1 MKQEIIDKINRLASQ
16 DEPFL
21 FVINY
26 QADEAFIRKLS
37 DINPEECLFDFE
49 GKGNFSHTR
58 KETWKEE
65 ISETTWQIEPPLYED
80 YEQSFNI
87 VKSNIMAGNSYLTNL
102 TNRVPVSCNLSLEE
116 IFHRAKGKYKLLL
129 RRKRT
134 QAEDKAHLKEENIE
148 ENLTPFVCF
157 SPETF
162 VRIKGGRIYSYPM
175 KGTLDA
181 SLPNAEKLLMEDR
194 KEAAEHATI
203 VDLIRND
210 LSRVA
215 EDVRVDKY
223 RYVDVL
229 HTNKGDILQT
239 SSEISGRLPEDYP
252 HHLGEILDAQLPA
265 GSITGAPKDK
275 TMQIIQEAE
284 GYDRGFYTGI
294 MGIYDQGELN
304 SAVMIRFIE
313 EEETSPVD
321 FEADGEK
328 NFKANEGKK
337 PKIVFQGRRRHHF
350 EERLPEGIRGSDSE
364 NLPSD
369 LNPPFILEKIK
380 EIMKQQF
387 VETIKIKNGKALAL
401 PYHQARMERTI
412 RRFFPTLASE
422 EIKLSS
428 LISPKEEMNLYKARV
443 VYDIQGVEAIEYAPY
458 KMKEIHSLKVV
469 EDDEIDYTYKS
480 TDRSA
485 LNALVAQKDDCDEII
500 IVKNGLITDTSF
512 TNLALF
518 DGNRWL
524 TPKHPLL
531 QGTKRAQLLEAGI
544 ILEADLTL
552 ENLRKA
558 EKVSLFNAMIDFGE
572 REVTKI
578 FLPDQN

>member
-1 MKQEIIDKINRLASQ
+1 MKQEIIDKINQLASQ

-26 QADEAFIRKLS
+26 QGDKAFIRLLS
-37 DINPEECLFDFE
+37 DIIPEECLFDFE
-49 GKGNFSHTR
+49 GRGNLSHAWKGTSEEEIW
-58 KETWKEE
+58 KEETWKKKISEEE
-65 ISETTWQIEPPLYED
+65 ISETIWQIAPPLYED
-80 YEQSFNI
+80 YERSFNI
-87 VKSNIMAGNSYLTNL
+87 VKNNIMAGNSYLTNL
-102 TNRVPVSCNLSLEE
+102 TCRVPVSCNLPLEE

-134 QAEDKAHLKEENIE
+134 QAEDKAHLKEEPQNKDYLKEEPQNKAHLKEENIE

-181 SLPNAEKLLMEDR
+181 SLPDAEKQLMEDR

-215 EDVRVDKY
+215 ENVRVDKY
-223 RYVDVL
+223 RYIDVL

-313 EEETSPVD
+313 EETSPVD
-321 FEADGEK
+321 FETDGEK
-328 NFKANEGKK
+328 NFKAKEGK
-337 PKIVFQGRRRHHF
+337 
-350 EERLPEGIRGSDSE
+350 
-364 NLPSD
+364 
-369 LNPPFILEKIK
+369 
-380 EIMKQQF
+380 
-387 VETIKIKNGKALAL
+387 
-401 PYHQARMERTI
+401 
-412 RRFFPTLASE
+412 ASE
-422 EIKLSS
+422 GKEPKASRKLYFKAGGGITSKS
-428 LISPKEEMNLYKARV
+428 DCRKEYEEV
-443 VYDIQGVEAIEYAPY
+443 IQ
-458 KMKEIHSLKVV
+458 
-469 EDDEIDYTYKS
+469 
-480 TDRSA
+480 
-485 LNALVAQKDDCDEII
+485 
-500 IVKNGLITDTSF
+500 
-512 TNLALF
+512 
-518 DGNRWL
+518 
-524 TPKHPLL
+524 
-531 QGTKRAQLLEAGI
+531 
-544 ILEADLTL
+544 
-552 ENLRKA
+552 
-558 EKVSLFNAMIDFGE
+558 
-572 REVTKI
+572 KI
-578 FLPDQN
+578 YLPF

>member
-26 QADEAFIRKLS
+26 QGDKAFIRQLS

-49 GKGNFSHTR
+49 GRGNLSHVW
-58 KETWKEE
+58 KETSEEGTSEEE

-80 YEQSFNI
+80 YERSFNI

-102 TNRVPVSCNLSLEE
+102 TYRVPVSCNLSLEE

-129 RRKRT
+129 RRKRN
-134 QAEDKAHLKEENIE
+134 QAEDKAHLKEEESQNKADKMEEEFQNKTYPKEENIE
-148 ENLTPFVCF
+148 EISNPFVCF

-181 SLPNAEKLLMEDR
+181 SLPNAEKLLMEDQ

-215 EDVRVDKY
+215 ENVRVDKY
-223 RYVDVL
+223 RYIDVL

-313 EEETSPVD
+313 EEVFPSKTENGMNSEVSR
-321 FEADGEK
+321 ELY
-328 NFKANEGKK
+328 FKAGGGITSKSDCRKEYEEVIQ
-337 PKIVFQGRRRHHF
+337 KIY
-350 EERLPEGIRGSDSE
+350 LPIQANPSSE
-364 NLPSD
+364 
-369 LNPPFILEKIK
+369 
-380 EIMKQQF
+380 
-387 VETIKIKNGKALAL
+387 
-401 PYHQARMERTI
+401 Y
-412 RRFFPTLASE
+412 
-422 EIKLSS
+422 
-428 LISPKEEMNLYKARV
+428 
-443 VYDIQGVEAIEYAPY
+443 
-458 KMKEIHSLKVV
+458 
-469 EDDEIDYTYKS
+469 
-480 TDRSA
+480 
-485 LNALVAQKDDCDEII
+485 
-500 IVKNGLITDTSF
+500 
-512 TNLALF
+512 
-518 DGNRWL
+518 
-524 TPKHPLL
+524 
-531 QGTKRAQLLEAGI
+531 
-544 ILEADLTL
+544 
-552 ENLRKA
+552 
-558 EKVSLFNAMIDFGE
+558 
-572 REVTKI
+572 
-578 FLPDQN
+578 

>member
-1 MKQEIIDKINRLASQ
+1 MKQEIIDKINQLASQ

-21 FVINY
+21 FIINY
-26 QADEAFIRKLS
+26 QGDKAFIRLLS

-49 GKGNFSHTR
+49 GRGNLSHVW
-58 KETWKEE
+58 KETLKEETSEKEILKEE

-80 YEQSFNI
+80 YERSFNI

-102 TNRVPVSCNLSLEE
+102 TCRVPVSCNLSLEE

-162 VRIKGGRIYSYPM
+162 VRVKGGRIYSYPM

-223 RYVDVL
+223 RYIDVL

-252 HHLGEILDAQLPA
+252 HHLGEILEAQLPA

-313 EEETSPVD
+313 EETSPVD
-321 FEADGEK
+321 FETDGEK
-328 NFKANEGKK
+328 IFKASEGK
-337 PKIVFQGRRRHHF
+337 GD
-350 EERLPEGIRGSDSE
+350 E
-364 NLPSD
+364 
-369 LNPPFILEKIK
+369 
-380 EIMKQQF
+380 
-387 VETIKIKNGKALAL
+387 
-401 PYHQARMERTI
+401 
-412 RRFFPTLASE
+412 ASE
-422 EIKLSS
+422 GKRDEASRKLYFKAGGGITSKS
-428 LISPKEEMNLYKARV
+428 DCRKEYEEV
-443 VYDIQGVEAIEYAPY
+443 IQ
-458 KMKEIHSLKVV
+458 
-469 EDDEIDYTYKS
+469 
-480 TDRSA
+480 
-485 LNALVAQKDDCDEII
+485 
-500 IVKNGLITDTSF
+500 
-512 TNLALF
+512 
-518 DGNRWL
+518 
-524 TPKHPLL
+524 
-531 QGTKRAQLLEAGI
+531 
-544 ILEADLTL
+544 
-552 ENLRKA
+552 
-558 EKVSLFNAMIDFGE
+558 
-572 REVTKI
+572 KI
-578 FLPDQN
+578 YLPF

>member
-26 QADEAFIRKLS
+26 QGDKAFIRLLS

-49 GKGNFSHTR
+49 GRGNLSHAW
-58 KETWKEE
+58 KETSEEE
-65 ISETTWQIEPPLYED
+65 ISETTWQIEPPFYED
-80 YEQSFNI
+80 YERSFNI
-87 VKSNIMAGNSYLTNL
+87 LKSNIMAGNSYLTNL
-102 TNRVPVSCNLSLEE
+102 TCRVPVSCNLPLEE

-129 RRKRT
+129 RRKKT
-134 QAEDKAHLKEENIE
+134 QAEDKAHLKEEAQNKDYLKEEPQNKAHLKEENIE

-181 SLPNAEKLLMEDR
+181 SLPNAEKQLMEDQ

-223 RYVDVL
+223 RYIDVL
-229 HTNKGDILQT
+229 HTNKGNILQT

-313 EEETSPVD
+313 EETSPVD

-328 NFKANEGKK
+328 NFKASEGKRDEASRK
-337 PKIVFQGRRRHHF
+337 LYFKAGGGITSKSDCRKEYEEVIQKIY
-350 EERLPEGIRGSDSE
+350 LPI
-364 NLPSD
+364 
-369 LNPPFILEKIK
+369 
-380 EIMKQQF
+380 
-387 VETIKIKNGKALAL
+387 
-401 PYHQARMERTI
+401 
-412 RRFFPTLASE
+412 
-422 EIKLSS
+422 
-428 LISPKEEMNLYKARV
+428 
-443 VYDIQGVEAIEYAPY
+443 
-458 KMKEIHSLKVV
+458 
-469 EDDEIDYTYKS
+469 
-480 TDRSA
+480 
-485 LNALVAQKDDCDEII
+485 
-500 IVKNGLITDTSF
+500 
-512 TNLALF
+512 
-518 DGNRWL
+518 
-524 TPKHPLL
+524 
-531 QGTKRAQLLEAGI
+531 
-544 ILEADLTL
+544 
-552 ENLRKA
+552 
-558 EKVSLFNAMIDFGE
+558 
-572 REVTKI
+572 
-578 FLPDQN
+578 

>member
-26 QADEAFIRKLS
+26 QGDKAFIRLLS

-49 GKGNFSHTR
+49 GRGNLSHAWKETLKEGTSE
-58 KETWKEE
+58 KETWKKVTSEEE

-80 YEQSFNI
+80 YERSFNI

-102 TNRVPVSCNLSLEE
+102 TCRVPVSCNLPLEE

-129 RRKRT
+129 RRKKT
-134 QAEDKAHLKEENIE
+134 QAEDKAHLKEEAQNKDYLKEEPQNKAHLKEEAQNKAHLKEENIE

-194 KEAAEHATI
+194 KETAEHATI

-252 HHLGEILDAQLPA
+252 HHLGEILDVQLPA

-313 EEETSPVD
+313 EETSPVD

-328 NFKANEGKK
+328 NFKASEGK
-337 PKIVFQGRRRHHF
+337 GD
-350 EERLPEGIRGSDSE
+350 E
-364 NLPSD
+364 
-369 LNPPFILEKIK
+369 
-380 EIMKQQF
+380 
-387 VETIKIKNGKALAL
+387 
-401 PYHQARMERTI
+401 
-412 RRFFPTLASE
+412 ASE
-422 EIKLSS
+422 GKRDEASRKLYFKAGGGITSKS
-428 LISPKEEMNLYKARV
+428 NCRKEYEEV
-443 VYDIQGVEAIEYAPY
+443 IQ
-458 KMKEIHSLKVV
+458 
-469 EDDEIDYTYKS
+469 
-480 TDRSA
+480 
-485 LNALVAQKDDCDEII
+485 
-500 IVKNGLITDTSF
+500 
-512 TNLALF
+512 
-518 DGNRWL
+518 
-524 TPKHPLL
+524 
-531 QGTKRAQLLEAGI
+531 
-544 ILEADLTL
+544 
-552 ENLRKA
+552 
-558 EKVSLFNAMIDFGE
+558 
-572 REVTKI
+572 KI
-578 FLPDQN
+578 YLPI

>member
-1 MKQEIIDKINRLASQ
+1 MKQEIIDKINQLASQ

-26 QADEAFIRKLS
+26 QGDKAFIRLLS

-49 GKGNFSHTR
+49 GRGNLSHAW

-65 ISETTWQIEPPLYED
+65 TWKEETWKKKISEEEISETIWQIEPPLYED
-80 YEQSFNI
+80 YERSFNI

-102 TNRVPVSCNLSLEE
+102 TCRVPVSCNLSLED

-129 RRKRT
+129 RRKR
-134 QAEDKAHLKEENIE
+134 
-148 ENLTPFVCF
+148 NLTPFVCF

-181 SLPNAEKLLMEDR
+181 SLPNAEKQLMEDR

-223 RYVDVL
+223 RYIDVL

-275 TMQIIQEAE
+275 TMQIIHEAE

-313 EEETSPVD
+313 EETSPVD

-328 NFKANEGKK
+328 NFKTKEGK
-337 PKIVFQGRRRHHF
+337 
-350 EERLPEGIRGSDSE
+350 
-364 NLPSD
+364 
-369 LNPPFILEKIK
+369 
-380 EIMKQQF
+380 
-387 VETIKIKNGKALAL
+387 
-401 PYHQARMERTI
+401 
-412 RRFFPTLASE
+412 ASE
-422 EIKLSS
+422 GKEPKASRKLYFKAGGGITSKS
-428 LISPKEEMNLYKARV
+428 DCRKEYEEV
-443 VYDIQGVEAIEYAPY
+443 IQ
-458 KMKEIHSLKVV
+458 
-469 EDDEIDYTYKS
+469 
-480 TDRSA
+480 
-485 LNALVAQKDDCDEII
+485 
-500 IVKNGLITDTSF
+500 
-512 TNLALF
+512 
-518 DGNRWL
+518 
-524 TPKHPLL
+524 
-531 QGTKRAQLLEAGI
+531 
-544 ILEADLTL
+544 
-552 ENLRKA
+552 
-558 EKVSLFNAMIDFGE
+558 
-572 REVTKI
+572 KI
-578 FLPDQN
+578 YLPF

>member
-26 QADEAFIRKLS
+26 QGDKAFIRLLS

-49 GKGNFSHTR
+49 GRGNLSHVW
-58 KETWKEE
+58 KETLKEE
-65 ISETTWQIEPPLYED
+65 IPEVTWQITPPLYND
-80 YEQSFNI
+80 YERSFNI

-102 TNRVPVSCNLSLEE
+102 TCRVPVSCNLPLEE

-134 QAEDKAHLKEENIE
+134 QAEDKAHLKEEPQNKDYLKEEAQNKAHLKEEKIE

-181 SLPNAEKLLMEDR
+181 SLPNAEKLLMEDQ

-223 RYVDVL
+223 RYIDVL

-313 EEETSPVD
+313 EEEVFPSKTENRMNY
-321 FEADGEK
+321 EAIRK
-328 NFKANEGKK
+328 LYFKAGGGITSKSDCRKEYEEVIQ
-337 PKIVFQGRRRHHF
+337 KIY
-350 EERLPEGIRGSDSE
+350 LPI
-364 NLPSD
+364 
-369 LNPPFILEKIK
+369 
-380 EIMKQQF
+380 
-387 VETIKIKNGKALAL
+387 
-401 PYHQARMERTI
+401 
-412 RRFFPTLASE
+412 
-422 EIKLSS
+422 
-428 LISPKEEMNLYKARV
+428 
-443 VYDIQGVEAIEYAPY
+443 
-458 KMKEIHSLKVV
+458 
-469 EDDEIDYTYKS
+469 
-480 TDRSA
+480 
-485 LNALVAQKDDCDEII
+485 
-500 IVKNGLITDTSF
+500 
-512 TNLALF
+512 
-518 DGNRWL
+518 
-524 TPKHPLL
+524 
-531 QGTKRAQLLEAGI
+531 
-544 ILEADLTL
+544 
-552 ENLRKA
+552 
-558 EKVSLFNAMIDFGE
+558 
-572 REVTKI
+572 
-578 FLPDQN
+578 

>member
-26 QADEAFIRKLS
+26 QGDKAFIRLLS

-49 GKGNFSHTR
+49 GRGNLSHVWKETSEEGTSEEETWK
-58 KETWKEE
+58 KETWKEEISEEEISEEE

-80 YEQSFNI
+80 YERSFNI

-102 TNRVPVSCNLSLEE
+102 TCRVPVSCNLSLEE

-134 QAEDKAHLKEENIE
+134 
-148 ENLTPFVCF
+148 LTPFVCF

-313 EEETSPVD
+313 EETSPVD

-328 NFKANEGKK
+328 NFKASEGKGDEASRK
-337 PKIVFQGRRRHHF
+337 LYFKAGGGITSKSDCRKEYEEVIQKIY
-350 EERLPEGIRGSDSE
+350 LP
-364 NLPSD
+364 
-369 LNPPFILEKIK
+369 F
-380 EIMKQQF
+380 
-387 VETIKIKNGKALAL
+387 
-401 PYHQARMERTI
+401 
-412 RRFFPTLASE
+412 
-422 EIKLSS
+422 
-428 LISPKEEMNLYKARV
+428 
-443 VYDIQGVEAIEYAPY
+443 
-458 KMKEIHSLKVV
+458 
-469 EDDEIDYTYKS
+469 
-480 TDRSA
+480 
-485 LNALVAQKDDCDEII
+485 
-500 IVKNGLITDTSF
+500 
-512 TNLALF
+512 
-518 DGNRWL
+518 
-524 TPKHPLL
+524 
-531 QGTKRAQLLEAGI
+531 
-544 ILEADLTL
+544 
-552 ENLRKA
+552 
-558 EKVSLFNAMIDFGE
+558 
-572 REVTKI
+572 
-578 FLPDQN
+578 

>member
-26 QADEAFIRKLS
+26 QGDKAFIRLLS

-49 GKGNFSHTR
+49 GRGNFSHARKETLKEEISE
-58 KETWKEE
+58 KETWKKETSEKE

-80 YEQSFNI
+80 YERSFNI

-102 TNRVPVSCNLSLEE
+102 TCRVPVSCNLSLEE

-129 RRKRT
+129 RRKR
-134 QAEDKAHLKEENIE
+134 
-148 ENLTPFVCF
+148 NLTPFVCF

-181 SLPNAEKLLMEDR
+181 SLPNAEKQLMEDR

-215 EDVRVDKY
+215 ENVRVDKY
-223 RYVDVL
+223 RYIDVL

-313 EEETSPVD
+313 EETSPVD
-321 FEADGEK
+321 FETDGEK
-328 NFKANEGKK
+328 NFKAKEGK
-337 PKIVFQGRRRHHF
+337 
-350 EERLPEGIRGSDSE
+350 
-364 NLPSD
+364 
-369 LNPPFILEKIK
+369 
-380 EIMKQQF
+380 
-387 VETIKIKNGKALAL
+387 
-401 PYHQARMERTI
+401 
-412 RRFFPTLASE
+412 ASE
-422 EIKLSS
+422 GKEPKASRKLYFKAGGGITSKS
-428 LISPKEEMNLYKARV
+428 DCRKEYEEV
-443 VYDIQGVEAIEYAPY
+443 IQ
-458 KMKEIHSLKVV
+458 
-469 EDDEIDYTYKS
+469 
-480 TDRSA
+480 
-485 LNALVAQKDDCDEII
+485 
-500 IVKNGLITDTSF
+500 
-512 TNLALF
+512 
-518 DGNRWL
+518 
-524 TPKHPLL
+524 
-531 QGTKRAQLLEAGI
+531 
-544 ILEADLTL
+544 
-552 ENLRKA
+552 
-558 EKVSLFNAMIDFGE
+558 
-572 REVTKI
+572 KI
-578 FLPDQN
+578 YLPF

>member
-1 MKQEIIDKINRLASQ
+1 MFRDFLSPIFYDQFFAHPNKSSIFADMKQEIIDKINRLASQ

-26 QADEAFIRKLS
+26 QGDKAFIRQLS

-49 GKGNFSHTR
+49 GRGNLSHAW
-58 KETWKEE
+58 KETLKEE
-65 ISETTWQIEPPLYED
+65 TSEITWQIEPPLYED
-80 YEQSFNI
+80 YERSFNI

-102 TNRVPVSCNLSLEE
+102 TNRVPVNCNLSLEE

-134 QAEDKAHLKEENIE
+134 QAEDKAHLKEEAQNKAHLKEENIE

-162 VRIKGGRIYSYPM
+162 VKIKGGRIYSYPM

-239 SSEISGRLPEDYP
+239 SSEISGRLPEDYRQ
-252 HHLGEILDAQLPA
+252 HLGEILDAQLPA

-313 EEETSPVD
+313 EETSPVD

-337 PKIVFQGRRRHHF
+337 PKESRKLYFKAGGGITSKSDCRREY
-350 EERLPEGIRGSDSE
+350 EEVIQKIYLP
-364 NLPSD
+364 
-369 LNPPFILEKIK
+369 F
-380 EIMKQQF
+380 
-387 VETIKIKNGKALAL
+387 
-401 PYHQARMERTI
+401 
-412 RRFFPTLASE
+412 
-422 EIKLSS
+422 
-428 LISPKEEMNLYKARV
+428 
-443 VYDIQGVEAIEYAPY
+443 
-458 KMKEIHSLKVV
+458 
-469 EDDEIDYTYKS
+469 
-480 TDRSA
+480 
-485 LNALVAQKDDCDEII
+485 
-500 IVKNGLITDTSF
+500 
-512 TNLALF
+512 
-518 DGNRWL
+518 
-524 TPKHPLL
+524 
-531 QGTKRAQLLEAGI
+531 
-544 ILEADLTL
+544 
-552 ENLRKA
+552 
-558 EKVSLFNAMIDFGE
+558 
-572 REVTKI
+572 
-578 FLPDQN
+578 

>member
-26 QADEAFIRKLS
+26 QGDKAFIRLLS

-49 GKGNFSHTR
+49 GRGNLSHAWKETLKEENLK
-58 KETWKEE
+58 KETWKKVTSEEE
-65 ISETTWQIEPPLYED
+65 ISETTWQIDPPLYED
-80 YEQSFNI
+80 YERSFNI

-102 TNRVPVSCNLSLEE
+102 TCRVPVSCNLPLEE

-129 RRKRT
+129 RRKR
-134 QAEDKAHLKEENIE
+134 
-148 ENLTPFVCF
+148 NLTPFVCF

-181 SLPNAEKLLMEDR
+181 SLPNAEKQLMEDQ

-223 RYVDVL
+223 RYIDVL
-229 HTNKGDILQT
+229 HTNKGNILQT

-275 TMQIIQEAE
+275 TMQIIHEAE
-284 GYDRGFYTGI
+284 GYDRAFYTGI

-313 EEETSPVD
+313 EETSPVD

-328 NFKANEGKK
+328 NFKASEGK
-337 PKIVFQGRRRHHF
+337 GD
-350 EERLPEGIRGSDSE
+350 E
-364 NLPSD
+364 
-369 LNPPFILEKIK
+369 
-380 EIMKQQF
+380 
-387 VETIKIKNGKALAL
+387 
-401 PYHQARMERTI
+401 
-412 RRFFPTLASE
+412 ASE
-422 EIKLSS
+422 GKRDEASRKLYFKAGGGITSKS
-428 LISPKEEMNLYKARV
+428 DCRREYEEV
-443 VYDIQGVEAIEYAPY
+443 IQ
-458 KMKEIHSLKVV
+458 
-469 EDDEIDYTYKS
+469 
-480 TDRSA
+480 
-485 LNALVAQKDDCDEII
+485 
-500 IVKNGLITDTSF
+500 
-512 TNLALF
+512 
-518 DGNRWL
+518 
-524 TPKHPLL
+524 
-531 QGTKRAQLLEAGI
+531 
-544 ILEADLTL
+544 
-552 ENLRKA
+552 
-558 EKVSLFNAMIDFGE
+558 
-572 REVTKI
+572 KI
-578 FLPDQN
+578 YLPF

>member
-26 QADEAFIRKLS
+26 QGDKAFIRLLS

-49 GKGNFSHTR
+49 GRGNFSHAR
-58 KETWKEE
+58 KETLKEE
-65 ISETTWQIEPPLYED
+65 ILKKETLKEETSETTWQIEPPLYED
-80 YEQSFNI
+80 YERSFNI

-102 TNRVPVSCNLSLEE
+102 TCRVPVSCNLSLEE

-181 SLPNAEKLLMEDR
+181 SLPDAEKQLMEDR

-215 EDVRVDKY
+215 ENVRVDKY
-223 RYVDVL
+223 RYIDVL

-313 EEETSPVD
+313 EETSPVD
-321 FEADGEK
+321 FETDGEK
-328 NFKANEGKK
+328 NFKASEGK
-337 PKIVFQGRRRHHF
+337 GD
-350 EERLPEGIRGSDSE
+350 E
-364 NLPSD
+364 
-369 LNPPFILEKIK
+369 
-380 EIMKQQF
+380 
-387 VETIKIKNGKALAL
+387 
-401 PYHQARMERTI
+401 
-412 RRFFPTLASE
+412 ASE
-422 EIKLSS
+422 GKRDEASRKLYFKAGGGITSKS
-428 LISPKEEMNLYKARV
+428 DCRKEYEEV
-443 VYDIQGVEAIEYAPY
+443 IQ
-458 KMKEIHSLKVV
+458 
-469 EDDEIDYTYKS
+469 
-480 TDRSA
+480 
-485 LNALVAQKDDCDEII
+485 
-500 IVKNGLITDTSF
+500 
-512 TNLALF
+512 
-518 DGNRWL
+518 
-524 TPKHPLL
+524 
-531 QGTKRAQLLEAGI
+531 
-544 ILEADLTL
+544 
-552 ENLRKA
+552 
-558 EKVSLFNAMIDFGE
+558 
-572 REVTKI
+572 KI
-578 FLPDQN
+578 YLPF

>member
-26 QADEAFIRKLS
+26 QGDKAFIRLLS

-49 GKGNFSHTR
+49 GRGNLSHAW

-65 ISETTWQIEPPLYED
+65 TSETTWQIEPPLYED
-80 YEQSFNI
+80 YERSFNI

-134 QAEDKAHLKEENIE
+134 QAEDKAHLKEEAQNKAHLKEENIE

-239 SSEISGRLPEDYP
+239 SSEISGRLPEDSP

-313 EEETSPVD
+313 EETSPVD

-337 PKIVFQGRRRHHF
+337 PKESRKLYFKAGGGITSKSDCRREY
-350 EERLPEGIRGSDSE
+350 EEVIQKIYLP
-364 NLPSD
+364 
-369 LNPPFILEKIK
+369 F
-380 EIMKQQF
+380 
-387 VETIKIKNGKALAL
+387 
-401 PYHQARMERTI
+401 
-412 RRFFPTLASE
+412 
-422 EIKLSS
+422 
-428 LISPKEEMNLYKARV
+428 
-443 VYDIQGVEAIEYAPY
+443 
-458 KMKEIHSLKVV
+458 
-469 EDDEIDYTYKS
+469 
-480 TDRSA
+480 
-485 LNALVAQKDDCDEII
+485 
-500 IVKNGLITDTSF
+500 
-512 TNLALF
+512 
-518 DGNRWL
+518 
-524 TPKHPLL
+524 
-531 QGTKRAQLLEAGI
+531 
-544 ILEADLTL
+544 
-552 ENLRKA
+552 
-558 EKVSLFNAMIDFGE
+558 
-572 REVTKI
+572 
-578 FLPDQN
+578 

>member
-1 MKQEIIDKINRLASQ
+1 MKQEIIDKINQLASQ

-26 QADEAFIRKLS
+26 QGDKAFIRLLS
-37 DINPEECLFDFE
+37 DIIPEECLFDFE
-49 GKGNFSHTR
+49 GRGNFSHAW
-58 KETWKEE
+58 KETLKEE
-65 ISETTWQIEPPLYED
+65 TSETTWQIDPPLYED
-80 YEQSFNI
+80 YERSFNI

-102 TNRVPVSCNLSLEE
+102 TCRVPVSCNLSLEE

-134 QAEDKAHLKEENIE
+134 QAEDKDHLKEEAQNKAHLKEENIE

-181 SLPNAEKLLMEDR
+181 SLPNAEKQLMEDR

-215 EDVRVDKY
+215 ENVRVDKY
-223 RYVDVL
+223 RYIDVL
-229 HTNKGDILQT
+229 HTNKGNILQT

-313 EEETSPVD
+313 EETSPVD

-328 NFKANEGKK
+328 NFKAKEGK
-337 PKIVFQGRRRHHF
+337 
-350 EERLPEGIRGSDSE
+350 
-364 NLPSD
+364 
-369 LNPPFILEKIK
+369 
-380 EIMKQQF
+380 
-387 VETIKIKNGKALAL
+387 
-401 PYHQARMERTI
+401 
-412 RRFFPTLASE
+412 ASE
-422 EIKLSS
+422 GKEPKANRKLYFKAGGGITSKS
-428 LISPKEEMNLYKARV
+428 DCRKEYEEV
-443 VYDIQGVEAIEYAPY
+443 IQ
-458 KMKEIHSLKVV
+458 
-469 EDDEIDYTYKS
+469 
-480 TDRSA
+480 
-485 LNALVAQKDDCDEII
+485 
-500 IVKNGLITDTSF
+500 
-512 TNLALF
+512 
-518 DGNRWL
+518 
-524 TPKHPLL
+524 
-531 QGTKRAQLLEAGI
+531 
-544 ILEADLTL
+544 
-552 ENLRKA
+552 
-558 EKVSLFNAMIDFGE
+558 
-572 REVTKI
+572 KI
-578 FLPDQN
+578 YLPF

>member
-26 QADEAFIRKLS
+26 QGDKAFIRQLS

-49 GKGNFSHTR
+49 GRGNSSDEM
-58 KETWKEE
+58 KNNSEKIAE
-65 ISETTWQIEPPLYED
+65 ISWQIAPPLYED
-80 YEQSFNI
+80 YERSFGI

-102 TNRVPVSCNLSLEE
+102 TCKVPVSCNLSLED
-116 IFHRAKGKYKLLL
+116 IFNQAKGKYKLLL

-148 ENLTPFVCF
+148 EILNPFVCF

-181 SLPNAEKLLMEDR
+181 SLPDAEKQLMEDR

-215 EDVRVDKY
+215 ENVRVDKY
-223 RYVDVL
+223 RYIDVL

-252 HHLGEILDAQLPA
+252 QHLGEILDAQLPA

-275 TMQIIQEAE
+275 TMQIIHEAE

-313 EEETSPVD
+313 EETPPID

-328 NFKANEGKK
+328 NFKASEGKGDEASRK
-337 PKIVFQGRRRHHF
+337 LYFKAGGGITSKSDCRKEYEEVIQKIY
-350 EERLPEGIRGSDSE
+350 LP
-364 NLPSD
+364 
-369 LNPPFILEKIK
+369 F
-380 EIMKQQF
+380 
-387 VETIKIKNGKALAL
+387 
-401 PYHQARMERTI
+401 
-412 RRFFPTLASE
+412 
-422 EIKLSS
+422 
-428 LISPKEEMNLYKARV
+428 
-443 VYDIQGVEAIEYAPY
+443 
-458 KMKEIHSLKVV
+458 
-469 EDDEIDYTYKS
+469 
-480 TDRSA
+480 
-485 LNALVAQKDDCDEII
+485 
-500 IVKNGLITDTSF
+500 
-512 TNLALF
+512 
-518 DGNRWL
+518 
-524 TPKHPLL
+524 
-531 QGTKRAQLLEAGI
+531 
-544 ILEADLTL
+544 
-552 ENLRKA
+552 
-558 EKVSLFNAMIDFGE
+558 
-572 REVTKI
+572 
-578 FLPDQN
+578 

>member
-1 MKQEIIDKINRLASQ
+1 MKQEIIDKINQLASQ

-26 QADEAFIRKLS
+26 QGDKAFIRLLS

-49 GKGNFSHTR
+49 GRGNLSHVR
-58 KETWKEE
+58 KETLKEE
-65 ISETTWQIEPPLYED
+65 TSETIWQIDPPLYED
-80 YEQSFNI
+80 YERSFNI

-102 TNRVPVSCNLSLEE
+102 TCRVPVSCNLSLED

-129 RRKRT
+129 RRKR
-134 QAEDKAHLKEENIE
+134 
-148 ENLTPFVCF
+148 NLTPFVCF

-181 SLPNAEKLLMEDR
+181 SLPDAEKQLMEDR

-223 RYVDVL
+223 RYIDVL
-229 HTNKGDILQT
+229 HTNKGNILQT

-313 EEETSPVD
+313 EETSPVD

-328 NFKANEGKK
+328 NFKAKEGK
-337 PKIVFQGRRRHHF
+337 
-350 EERLPEGIRGSDSE
+350 
-364 NLPSD
+364 
-369 LNPPFILEKIK
+369 
-380 EIMKQQF
+380 
-387 VETIKIKNGKALAL
+387 
-401 PYHQARMERTI
+401 
-412 RRFFPTLASE
+412 ASE
-422 EIKLSS
+422 GKEPKASRKLYFKAGGGITSKS
-428 LISPKEEMNLYKARV
+428 DCRKEYEEV
-443 VYDIQGVEAIEYAPY
+443 IQ
-458 KMKEIHSLKVV
+458 
-469 EDDEIDYTYKS
+469 
-480 TDRSA
+480 
-485 LNALVAQKDDCDEII
+485 
-500 IVKNGLITDTSF
+500 
-512 TNLALF
+512 
-518 DGNRWL
+518 
-524 TPKHPLL
+524 
-531 QGTKRAQLLEAGI
+531 
-544 ILEADLTL
+544 
-552 ENLRKA
+552 
-558 EKVSLFNAMIDFGE
+558 
-572 REVTKI
+572 KI
-578 FLPDQN
+578 YLPF

>member
-1 MKQEIIDKINRLASQ
+1 MKQEIIDKINQLASQ

-26 QADEAFIRKLS
+26 QGDKAFIRLLS
-37 DINPEECLFDFE
+37 GINPEECLFDFE
-49 GKGNFSHTR
+49 GRGNLSHVWKETL
-58 KETWKEE
+58 KEETWKKEILKKETSEEE

-80 YEQSFNI
+80 YERSFNI

-102 TNRVPVSCNLSLEE
+102 TCRVPVSCNLSLEE

-181 SLPNAEKLLMEDR
+181 SLPNAEKQLMEDR

-215 EDVRVDKY
+215 ENVRVDKY
-223 RYVDVL
+223 RYIDVL

-294 MGIYDQGELN
+294 MGIYDHGELN

-313 EEETSPVD
+313 EETSPVD
-321 FEADGEK
+321 FETDGEK
-328 NFKANEGKK
+328 NFKASEGK
-337 PKIVFQGRRRHHF
+337 GD
-350 EERLPEGIRGSDSE
+350 E
-364 NLPSD
+364 
-369 LNPPFILEKIK
+369 
-380 EIMKQQF
+380 
-387 VETIKIKNGKALAL
+387 
-401 PYHQARMERTI
+401 
-412 RRFFPTLASE
+412 ASE
-422 EIKLSS
+422 GKRDEASRKLYFKAGGGITSKS
-428 LISPKEEMNLYKARV
+428 DCRKEYEEV
-443 VYDIQGVEAIEYAPY
+443 IQ
-458 KMKEIHSLKVV
+458 
-469 EDDEIDYTYKS
+469 
-480 TDRSA
+480 
-485 LNALVAQKDDCDEII
+485 
-500 IVKNGLITDTSF
+500 
-512 TNLALF
+512 
-518 DGNRWL
+518 
-524 TPKHPLL
+524 
-531 QGTKRAQLLEAGI
+531 
-544 ILEADLTL
+544 
-552 ENLRKA
+552 
-558 EKVSLFNAMIDFGE
+558 
-572 REVTKI
+572 KI
-578 FLPDQN
+578 YLPF

>member
-26 QADEAFIRKLS
+26 QGDKAFIRLLS

-49 GKGNFSHTR
+49 GRGNLSHAWKETLKEGTSE
-58 KETWKEE
+58 KETWKKETSEEE
-65 ISETTWQIEPPLYED
+65 ISETTWQIGPPFYED
-80 YEQSFNI
+80 YERSFNI

-102 TNRVPVSCNLSLEE
+102 TCRVPVSCNLSLEE

-129 RRKRT
+129 KRKRT
-134 QAEDKAHLKEENIE
+134 QAEDKVYLKEEPQNKAHLKEEPQNKAHLKEENIE

-181 SLPNAEKLLMEDR
+181 SLPNAEKLLMEDQ

-223 RYVDVL
+223 RYIDVL
-229 HTNKGDILQT
+229 HTNKGNILQT

-252 HHLGEILDAQLPA
+252 HHLGKILDAQLPA

-313 EEETSPVD
+313 EETSPVD

-328 NFKANEGKK
+328 NFNASEGK
-337 PKIVFQGRRRHHF
+337 GD
-350 EERLPEGIRGSDSE
+350 E
-364 NLPSD
+364 
-369 LNPPFILEKIK
+369 
-380 EIMKQQF
+380 
-387 VETIKIKNGKALAL
+387 
-401 PYHQARMERTI
+401 
-412 RRFFPTLASE
+412 ASE
-422 EIKLSS
+422 GKRDEASRKLYFKAGGGITSKS
-428 LISPKEEMNLYKARV
+428 NCRKEYEEV
-443 VYDIQGVEAIEYAPY
+443 IQ
-458 KMKEIHSLKVV
+458 
-469 EDDEIDYTYKS
+469 
-480 TDRSA
+480 
-485 LNALVAQKDDCDEII
+485 
-500 IVKNGLITDTSF
+500 
-512 TNLALF
+512 
-518 DGNRWL
+518 
-524 TPKHPLL
+524 
-531 QGTKRAQLLEAGI
+531 
-544 ILEADLTL
+544 
-552 ENLRKA
+552 
-558 EKVSLFNAMIDFGE
+558 
-572 REVTKI
+572 KI
-578 FLPDQN
+578 YLPF

>member
-1 MKQEIIDKINRLASQ
+1 MKQEIIDKINQLASQ

-26 QADEAFIRKLS
+26 QGDKAFIRLLS

-49 GKGNFSHTR
+49 GRGNLSHAWKEAWKEGTSE
-58 KETWKEE
+58 KETWKKETSEEE
-65 ISETTWQIEPPLYED
+65 ILETTWQIEPPLYED
-80 YEQSFNI
+80 YERSFNI

-102 TNRVPVSCNLSLEE
+102 TCRVPVSCNLPLEE

-181 SLPNAEKLLMEDR
+181 SLPDAEKQLMEDR

-223 RYVDVL
+223 RYIDVL

-313 EEETSPVD
+313 EETSPVD
-321 FEADGEK
+321 FETDGEK
-328 NFKANEGKK
+328 NFKAKEGK
-337 PKIVFQGRRRHHF
+337 
-350 EERLPEGIRGSDSE
+350 
-364 NLPSD
+364 
-369 LNPPFILEKIK
+369 
-380 EIMKQQF
+380 
-387 VETIKIKNGKALAL
+387 
-401 PYHQARMERTI
+401 
-412 RRFFPTLASE
+412 ASE
-422 EIKLSS
+422 GKE
-428 LISPKEEMNLYKARV
+428 PKASRELYFKAGGGITSKSDCQREYEEV
-443 VYDIQGVEAIEYAPY
+443 IQ
-458 KMKEIHSLKVV
+458 
-469 EDDEIDYTYKS
+469 
-480 TDRSA
+480 
-485 LNALVAQKDDCDEII
+485 
-500 IVKNGLITDTSF
+500 
-512 TNLALF
+512 
-518 DGNRWL
+518 
-524 TPKHPLL
+524 
-531 QGTKRAQLLEAGI
+531 
-544 ILEADLTL
+544 
-552 ENLRKA
+552 
-558 EKVSLFNAMIDFGE
+558 
-572 REVTKI
+572 KI
-578 FLPDQN
+578 YLPF

>member
-1 MKQEIIDKINRLASQ
+1 MKQEIIDKINQLASQ

-26 QADEAFIRKLS
+26 QGDKAFIRLLS

-49 GKGNFSHTR
+49 GRGNLSHVWKETLKEEISE

-65 ISETTWQIEPPLYED
+65 ISETTWQIGPPLYED
-80 YEQSFNI
+80 YERSFNI

-102 TNRVPVSCNLSLEE
+102 TCRVPVSCNLSLEE

-223 RYVDVL
+223 RYIDVL
-229 HTNKGDILQT
+229 HTNKGNILQT

-275 TMQIIQEAE
+275 TMQIIHEAE

-304 SAVMIRFIE
+304 SAVMIRFV
-313 EEETSPVD
+313 EEETSPSKT
-321 FEADGEK
+321 EK
-328 NFKANEGKK
+328 GKNSEVSRELYFKAGGGITSKSDCRKEYEEVIQ
-337 PKIVFQGRRRHHF
+337 KIY
-350 EERLPEGIRGSDSE
+350 LP
-364 NLPSD
+364 
-369 LNPPFILEKIK
+369 F
-380 EIMKQQF
+380 
-387 VETIKIKNGKALAL
+387 
-401 PYHQARMERTI
+401 
-412 RRFFPTLASE
+412 
-422 EIKLSS
+422 
-428 LISPKEEMNLYKARV
+428 
-443 VYDIQGVEAIEYAPY
+443 
-458 KMKEIHSLKVV
+458 
-469 EDDEIDYTYKS
+469 
-480 TDRSA
+480 
-485 LNALVAQKDDCDEII
+485 
-500 IVKNGLITDTSF
+500 
-512 TNLALF
+512 
-518 DGNRWL
+518 
-524 TPKHPLL
+524 
-531 QGTKRAQLLEAGI
+531 
-544 ILEADLTL
+544 
-552 ENLRKA
+552 
-558 EKVSLFNAMIDFGE
+558 
-572 REVTKI
+572 
-578 FLPDQN
+578 

>member
-26 QADEAFIRKLS
+26 QGDKAFIRLLS

-49 GKGNFSHTR
+49 GRGNFSHAW
-58 KETWKEE
+58 KETLKEETSEEEILKKETLKEE
-65 ISETTWQIEPPLYED
+65 ILETTWQIEPPLYED
-80 YEQSFNI
+80 YERSFNI

-102 TNRVPVSCNLSLEE
+102 TCRVPVSCNLSLEE

-134 QAEDKAHLKEENIE
+134 
-148 ENLTPFVCF
+148 LTPFVCF

-223 RYVDVL
+223 RYIDVL

-275 TMQIIQEAE
+275 TMQIIQKAE

-313 EEETSPVD
+313 EETSPVD

-328 NFKANEGKK
+328 NFKAKEGKASK
-337 PKIVFQGRRRHHF
+337 GKEPKASRKLYFKAGGGITSKSDCRREY
-350 EERLPEGIRGSDSE
+350 EEVIQKIYLP
-364 NLPSD
+364 
-369 LNPPFILEKIK
+369 F
-380 EIMKQQF
+380 
-387 VETIKIKNGKALAL
+387 
-401 PYHQARMERTI
+401 
-412 RRFFPTLASE
+412 
-422 EIKLSS
+422 
-428 LISPKEEMNLYKARV
+428 
-443 VYDIQGVEAIEYAPY
+443 
-458 KMKEIHSLKVV
+458 
-469 EDDEIDYTYKS
+469 
-480 TDRSA
+480 
-485 LNALVAQKDDCDEII
+485 
-500 IVKNGLITDTSF
+500 
-512 TNLALF
+512 
-518 DGNRWL
+518 
-524 TPKHPLL
+524 
-531 QGTKRAQLLEAGI
+531 
-544 ILEADLTL
+544 
-552 ENLRKA
+552 
-558 EKVSLFNAMIDFGE
+558 
-572 REVTKI
+572 
-578 FLPDQN
+578 

>member
-1 MKQEIIDKINRLASQ
+1 MKQEIIDKINQLASQ

-26 QADEAFIRKLS
+26 QGDKAFIRLLS

-49 GKGNFSHTR
+49 GRGNFSHAR
-58 KETWKEE
+58 KETWKEEISEEETWKEE

-80 YEQSFNI
+80 YERSFNI

-102 TNRVPVSCNLSLEE
+102 TCRVPVSCNLSLED

-134 QAEDKAHLKEENIE
+134 QAEDKAHLKEEAQNKAHLKEENIE

-215 EDVRVDKY
+215 ENVRVDKY
-223 RYVDVL
+223 RYIDVL

-313 EEETSPVD
+313 EETSPVD
-321 FEADGEK
+321 FETDGEK
-328 NFKANEGKK
+328 NFKASEGK
-337 PKIVFQGRRRHHF
+337 GD
-350 EERLPEGIRGSDSE
+350 E
-364 NLPSD
+364 
-369 LNPPFILEKIK
+369 
-380 EIMKQQF
+380 
-387 VETIKIKNGKALAL
+387 
-401 PYHQARMERTI
+401 
-412 RRFFPTLASE
+412 ASE
-422 EIKLSS
+422 GKRDEASRKLYFKAGGGITSKS
-428 LISPKEEMNLYKARV
+428 DCRKEYEEV
-443 VYDIQGVEAIEYAPY
+443 IQ
-458 KMKEIHSLKVV
+458 
-469 EDDEIDYTYKS
+469 
-480 TDRSA
+480 
-485 LNALVAQKDDCDEII
+485 
-500 IVKNGLITDTSF
+500 
-512 TNLALF
+512 
-518 DGNRWL
+518 
-524 TPKHPLL
+524 
-531 QGTKRAQLLEAGI
+531 
-544 ILEADLTL
+544 
-552 ENLRKA
+552 
-558 EKVSLFNAMIDFGE
+558 
-572 REVTKI
+572 KI
-578 FLPDQN
+578 YLPF

>member
-1 MKQEIIDKINRLASQ
+1 MASQ

-26 QADEAFIRKLS
+26 QGDKAFIRLLS

-49 GKGNFSHTR
+49 GRGNLSHVW
-58 KETWKEE
+58 KETWKEETSEKEILKEE

-80 YEQSFNI
+80 YERSFNI

-102 TNRVPVSCNLSLEE
+102 TCRVPVSCNLSLEE

-181 SLPNAEKLLMEDR
+181 SLPDAKKQLMEDR

-223 RYVDVL
+223 RYIDVL
-229 HTNKGDILQT
+229 HTNKGNILQT

-313 EEETSPVD
+313 EETSPVD
-321 FEADGEK
+321 FETDGEK
-328 NFKANEGKK
+328 NFKAKEGK
-337 PKIVFQGRRRHHF
+337 
-350 EERLPEGIRGSDSE
+350 
-364 NLPSD
+364 
-369 LNPPFILEKIK
+369 
-380 EIMKQQF
+380 
-387 VETIKIKNGKALAL
+387 
-401 PYHQARMERTI
+401 
-412 RRFFPTLASE
+412 ASE
-422 EIKLSS
+422 GKE
-428 LISPKEEMNLYKARV
+428 PKASRELYFKAGGGITSKSDCQREYEEV
-443 VYDIQGVEAIEYAPY
+443 IQ
-458 KMKEIHSLKVV
+458 
-469 EDDEIDYTYKS
+469 
-480 TDRSA
+480 
-485 LNALVAQKDDCDEII
+485 
-500 IVKNGLITDTSF
+500 
-512 TNLALF
+512 
-518 DGNRWL
+518 
-524 TPKHPLL
+524 
-531 QGTKRAQLLEAGI
+531 
-544 ILEADLTL
+544 
-552 ENLRKA
+552 
-558 EKVSLFNAMIDFGE
+558 
-572 REVTKI
+572 KI
-578 FLPDQN
+578 YLPF

>member
-26 QADEAFIRKLS
+26 QGDKAFIRLLS

-49 GKGNFSHTR
+49 GRGNFSHAR
-58 KETWKEE
+58 KETLKEEILKKETLKEGTSEEE
-65 ISETTWQIEPPLYED
+65 ISETTWQIEPPFYED
-80 YEQSFNI
+80 YERSFNI
-87 VKSNIMAGNSYLTNL
+87 VKNNIMAGNSYLTNL
-102 TNRVPVSCNLSLEE
+102 TCRVPVSCNLSLEE

-134 QAEDKAHLKEENIE
+134 QAEDKAHLKEEAQNKAHLKEENIE

-181 SLPNAEKLLMEDR
+181 SLPNAEKQLMEDQ

-223 RYVDVL
+223 RYIDVL
-229 HTNKGDILQT
+229 HTNKGNILQT

-313 EEETSPVD
+313 EETSPVD

-328 NFKANEGKK
+328 NFKASEGK
-337 PKIVFQGRRRHHF
+337 GD
-350 EERLPEGIRGSDSE
+350 E
-364 NLPSD
+364 
-369 LNPPFILEKIK
+369 
-380 EIMKQQF
+380 
-387 VETIKIKNGKALAL
+387 
-401 PYHQARMERTI
+401 
-412 RRFFPTLASE
+412 ASE
-422 EIKLSS
+422 GKRDEASRKLYFKAGGGITSKS
-428 LISPKEEMNLYKARV
+428 DCRKEYEEV
-443 VYDIQGVEAIEYAPY
+443 IQ
-458 KMKEIHSLKVV
+458 
-469 EDDEIDYTYKS
+469 
-480 TDRSA
+480 
-485 LNALVAQKDDCDEII
+485 
-500 IVKNGLITDTSF
+500 
-512 TNLALF
+512 
-518 DGNRWL
+518 
-524 TPKHPLL
+524 
-531 QGTKRAQLLEAGI
+531 
-544 ILEADLTL
+544 
-552 ENLRKA
+552 
-558 EKVSLFNAMIDFGE
+558 
-572 REVTKI
+572 KI
-578 FLPDQN
+578 YLPI

>member
-1 MKQEIIDKINRLASQ
+1 MKQEIIDKINQLASQ

-26 QADEAFIRKLS
+26 QGDKAFIRLLS

-49 GKGNFSHTR
+49 GRGNFSHAR
-58 KETWKEE
+58 KETLKEEILKKETLKEE

-80 YEQSFNI
+80 YERSFNI
-87 VKSNIMAGNSYLTNL
+87 VKCNIMAGNSYLTNL
-102 TNRVPVSCNLSLEE
+102 TCRVLVSCNLSLEE

-134 QAEDKAHLKEENIE
+134 QAEEKDHLKEEAQNKAHLKEENIE

-181 SLPNAEKLLMEDR
+181 SLPNAEKQLMEDR

-215 EDVRVDKY
+215 ENVRVDKY
-223 RYVDVL
+223 RYIDVL

-313 EEETSPVD
+313 EETSPVD

-328 NFKANEGKK
+328 NFKAKEGK
-337 PKIVFQGRRRHHF
+337 
-350 EERLPEGIRGSDSE
+350 
-364 NLPSD
+364 
-369 LNPPFILEKIK
+369 
-380 EIMKQQF
+380 
-387 VETIKIKNGKALAL
+387 
-401 PYHQARMERTI
+401 
-412 RRFFPTLASE
+412 ASE
-422 EIKLSS
+422 GKEPKANRKLYFKAGGGITSKS
-428 LISPKEEMNLYKARV
+428 DCRKEYEEV
-443 VYDIQGVEAIEYAPY
+443 IQ
-458 KMKEIHSLKVV
+458 
-469 EDDEIDYTYKS
+469 
-480 TDRSA
+480 
-485 LNALVAQKDDCDEII
+485 
-500 IVKNGLITDTSF
+500 
-512 TNLALF
+512 
-518 DGNRWL
+518 
-524 TPKHPLL
+524 
-531 QGTKRAQLLEAGI
+531 
-544 ILEADLTL
+544 
-552 ENLRKA
+552 
-558 EKVSLFNAMIDFGE
+558 
-572 REVTKI
+572 KI
-578 FLPDQN
+578 YLPF